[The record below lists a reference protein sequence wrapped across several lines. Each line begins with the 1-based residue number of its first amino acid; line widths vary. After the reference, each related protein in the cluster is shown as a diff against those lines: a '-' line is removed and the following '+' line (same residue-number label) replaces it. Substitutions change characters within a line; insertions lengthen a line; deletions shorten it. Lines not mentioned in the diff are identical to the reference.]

1 MVQGRA
7 NPDLVGPQEATQL
20 NISDIM
26 REVCLGSSIE
36 LRNALRAKRHNRPL
50 LAMVLQAPIDQH
62 IIRPLIDVLMPMGRQ
77 EDLDL
82 FLHGHGGVTEVGW
95 WIILLLRQF
104 AKRIN
109 VLVPFQAMSGMTH
122 IAVAGDDL
130 LMSEVSVLSSVDPQR
145 EHQLLPRS
153 EGGEK
158 LRVSVEDLKQCMKFV
173 KEQVGKKGKA
183 ELRGVV
189 SALFD
194 HIEPLALGALERSYT
209 LSRLITEK
217 ALGTRAEQLSAKD
230 IQHIKDQIGGAYS
243 SHIFVLG
250 RNEVRNDLGLDVTDM
265 NS

>member
-1 MVQGRA
+1 
-7 NPDLVGPQEATQL
+7 
-20 NISDIM
+20 
-26 REVCLGSSIE
+26 
-36 LRNALRAKRHNRPL
+36 
-50 LAMVLQAPIDQH
+50 
-62 IIRPLIDVLMPMGRQ
+62 
-77 EDLDL
+77 
-82 FLHGHGGVTEVGW
+82 
-95 WIILLLRQF
+95 
-104 AKRIN
+104 
-109 VLVPFQAMSGMTH
+109 MSGMTH
-122 IAVAGDDL
+122 IALAGDEL

-173 KEQVGKKGKA
+173 KEQVGGKGKA
-183 ELRGVV
+183 DLRGVI

-217 ALGTRAEQLSAKD
+217 ALGTRVEQLSSKE

-265 NS
+265 NTELRDAVWALFTYYERLFNKPIPISVDKKEVRVVAQGFLECEGVRRALLRLPPQEPSGGKQHILRGWVELTEDGKVAIEPGGANDDDTIISE